1 MEYSTILYETD
12 AGKARVTLNR
22 PEKLNAISWQMQ
34 QELQDALW
42 AADRDPHVHVV
53 ILRGAGRTFSAGY
66 DITPPPGELTHA
78 ASAHSMER
86 DIWYL
91 EQAQQ
96 MRMAVWDMHKPVIG
110 QVHGYCLAG
119 GTDLVFLCDIVIAA
133 EDAQIGFPPVR
144 AMGSPV
150 GLKGRGRSVSVVGY
164 RGWLPYTDEKDAY
177 TTRAEGRARCTAS
190 RRRCVAS

>member
-1 MEYSTILYETD
+1 
-12 AGKARVTLNR
+12 
-22 PEKLNAISWQMQ
+22 LNAISWQMQ
-34 QELQDALW
+34 QELRDALW
-42 AADRDPHVHVV
+42 AADRDPHVHVA
-53 ILRGAGRTFSAGY
+53 ILRGAGRAFSSGY

-96 MRMAVWDMHKPVIG
+96 MRMALWDMHKPVIG

-119 GTDLVFLCDIVIAA
+119 GTDLVFLCDIVLAA
-133 EDAQIGFPPVR
+133 EDARIGFPPVR

-150 GLKGRGRSVSVVGY
+150 GHKFYRRAKEEGLKAALEWRDGKFKEEGSGKREEGAGADGRPR
-164 RGWLPYTDEKDAY
+164 
-177 TTRAEGRARCTAS
+177 
-190 RRRCVAS
+190 